1 MAPAST
7 IMTAEEQMLETSS
20 NSEPTAMDALREKAQ
35 QTLLEAAKSGKV
47 DEVIAKL
54 RPPVVAKKEDT
65 EALCRKAKQT
75 ILDGLASGELDVA
88 LAQLRPPIVAGPE
101 NTKEALRL
109 KAAQTMMDAAASGEL
124 DAVLAKLRPLSDEI
138 IFVDSAA
145 DAFSDD
151 EPVQVSI
158 ADFLQTSEDFDKSG
172 VRVLDQI
179 QGKLVEMSDV
189 AQRRMERVAVVVQH
203 KMQVAS
209 ARCKM
214 VPQAARDKSEQ
225 LQGALPNVADTPKVV
240 SQAATVQSER
250 IQKNIRLMKVR
261 TGELATETSG
271 YVKDKTVK
279 VKDATQVIRTT
290 VSDKA
295 HTGLDLIKH
304 KASVARDSAQAV
316 STSVSEKAH
325 TGLEVVKEKAGI
337 ARGMAH
343 AVSTTVSQTA
353 QTGFEKAKETAKSMR
368 EGNCMQS
375 MHTMPPHVIRRRG
388 GA

>member
-1 MAPAST
+1 
-7 IMTAEEQMLETSS
+7 MLETSS
-20 NSEPTAMDALREKAQ
+20 NLERPAMDALRQKAN
-35 QTLLEAAKSGKV
+35 QTLLDAAKSGKLDEV
-47 DEVIAKL
+47 MAKALRQKANQALLDAAKSGKLDEVIARL
-54 RPPVVAKKEDT
+54 RPEVVAETEDT
-65 EALCRKAKQT
+65 EEEDLMDSPSEASTLRLAKAVVAAV
-75 ILDGLASGELDVA
+75 LSNASSKVAAMEVA
-88 LAQLRPPIVAGPE
+88 L
-101 NTKEALRL
+101 
-109 KAAQTMMDAAASGEL
+109 
-124 DAVLAKLRPLSDEI
+124 
-138 IFVDSAA
+138 
-145 DAFSDD
+145 SDD
-151 EPVQVSI
+151 EPVEVPIS
-158 ADFLQTSEDFDKSG
+158 DFLRTSDHFDKSG

-209 ARCKM
+209 ARCKT
-214 VPQAARDKSEQ
+214 VPKAARDKSEQ